1 MNAIEMRPIR
11 GGQALLMGLL
21 IALIANPTAFA
32 RDAPGISSAE
42 DLCTAFDDP
51 PADTTGLE

>member
-1 MNAIEMRPIR
+1 MNAIEMRRIR

-32 RDAPGISSAE
+32 KDAPGIYSAE
-42 DLCTAFDDP
+42 DLRTACDDP
-51 PADTTGLE
+51 PADTTGSE